1 MKDKKRKSM
10 VSGPFDSTFR
20 TVGDYDGRR
29 NGCRSIDCDRP
40 EILQEIRLNLTR
52 LLQ

>member
-10 VSGPFDSTFR
+10 VSGPFD
-20 TVGDYDGRR
+20 
-29 NGCRSIDCDRP
+29 SIDCDRP